1 MKIIE
6 KNEGAKIPY
15 EVKGDKIVFNDD
27 ELTLNL
33 ARYERDDANHIDICR
48 DKMGNLVSGVIP
60 GVAEKYVAQI
70 DIPAREYNT
79 TPIEL
84 DPDAPADQPAEE
96 DGGAA
101 ENPTPG
107 GMTEPTMKREPVPFD
122 IDKCT
127 LTLWTV

>member
-15 EVKGDKIVFNDD
+15 EVQGTKIIFNDD

-48 DKMGNLVSGVIP
+48 DRMGNLVSGVIP
-60 GVAEKYVAQI
+60 GIAETYVAQI
-70 DIPAREYNT
+70 DIPARAYEERE
-79 TPIEL
+79 IE
-84 DPDAPADQPAEE
+84 
-96 DGGAA
+96 GAA
-101 ENPTPG
+101 EEEQADSEETG
-107 GMTEPTMKREPVPFD
+107 GMMDRQTMEREAVPFD

-127 LTLWTV
+127 LTLWALN

>member
-60 GVAEKYVAQI
+60 GVAETYVAQI
-70 DIPAREYNT
+70 DIPPRAYEERE
-79 TPIEL
+79 IE
-84 DPDAPADQPAEE
+84 
-96 DGGAA
+96 GAA
-101 ENPTPG
+101 EAQAAEAEENAPG
-107 GMTEPTMKREPVPFD
+107 GMMDRQTMEREAVPFD
-122 IDKCT
+122 IEKCT
-127 LTLWTV
+127 LTLWAMN